1 VGTAVAFRVDVSLV
15 VTFSLGVLAA
25 ALGVVLLARRGGDVR
40 PWEGFLGA
48 IWVASYVILTLL
60 QINDP
65 DALLTNVA
73 LVLVGGGRAVPCPH
87 PAAYLVDRA
96 TVAGVGA

>member
-73 LVLVGGGRAVPCPH
+73 LVLVGG
-87 PAAYLVDRA
+87 
-96 TVAGVGA
+96 AGLFLALTRRRTS